1 MLYQRRIPENQIV
14 SAKLELQLRG
24 ARYAGVGTQLIGILS
39 LGVAALY
46 SVETAYLVG
55 WAMSLL
61 VLNLWWSRRINQTL
75 LTNRHFSHRHTVLNE
90 LLAYS
95 VITGAVWSTTV
106 IALDAYLPDLI
117 FYLCVMCVAIISV
130 VNISVSVVIRGAYL
144 AQLVFSLGVIAM
156 WLAWHVEHRPFNTG
170 FSLLLVALMVFLL
183 ISSNWMSKSF
193 SEMVET
199 SLERAAMSKDLSSL
213 TDSLKTR
220 NLQLQDARK
229 QLAEQATIDEMT
241 GLRNRRG
248 VNIIINDELS
258 RMKRAQLPVSL
269 IVLDVDHF
277 KTYNDNYGHPAGDQ
291 VLQRIATV
299 MLEMTNRSG
308 EFAARMGGEE
318 FALFFPTMK
327 LAAALE
333 VAEKLR
339 DGIQNLRIIHEKS
352 LTAEH
357 VTVSI
362 GVVSC
367 VPDWNLEFDQLL
379 QAADDALY
387 ESKASGRNR
396 VSVGNLPSK
405 EDDTRVEQNEV

>member
-1 MLYQRRIPENQIV
+1 MLYQRRIPDHQIV

-24 ARYAGVGTQLIGILS
+24 GRYAGVGTQLLGILS
-39 LGVAALY
+39 LGSASFYA
-46 SVETAYLVG
+46 VEPLYLVS
-55 WAMSLL
+55 WAISLL
-61 VLNLWWSRRINQTL
+61 SLNFWWSRRINQTL
-75 LTNRHFSHRHTVLNE
+75 LTNRHFSQRPTVLNE
-90 LLAYS
+90 LVTYS
-95 VITGAVWSTTV
+95 VITGAVWSAT
-106 IALDAYLPDLI
+106 IIGLDAYLSDLV
-117 FYLCVMCVAIISV
+117 FYLCVMCVAIIAV
-130 VNISVSVVIRGAYL
+130 VNISVSVVIRGAFL
-144 AQLVFSLGVIAM
+144 AQLVFSLGVIAV
-156 WLAWHVEHRPFNTG
+156 WLAWHVDQRPFNAG
-170 FSLLLVALMVFLL
+170 FALLLAALMVFL
-183 ISSNWMSKSF
+183 IITSEWMSKSF

-213 TDSLKTR
+213 TESLKTR

-248 VNIIINDELS
+248 VNIIINDELG

-277 KTYNDNYGHPAGDQ
+277 KAYNDNYGHPAGDQ
-291 VLQRIATV
+291 ILQRIATV

-318 FALFFPTMK
+318 FAMFFPSMK

-333 VAEKLR
+333 VAERVREGVL
-339 DGIQNLRIIHEKS
+339 NLRIPHEKS
-352 LTAEH
+352 LTAEF

-367 VPDWNLEFDQLL
+367 VPEWELEFDELL

-387 ESKASGRNR
+387 ESKTSGRNR
-396 VSVGNLPSK
+396 IAAGDLSTAQES
-405 EDDTRVEQNEV
+405 DRTD

>member
-1 MLYQRRIPENQIV
+1 MLYQRRIPDNQIV

-24 ARYAGVGTQLIGILS
+24 GRYAGVGTQLLGILS
-39 LGVAALY
+39 LGSASFYA
-46 SVETAYLVG
+46 VEPLYLVS
-55 WAMSLL
+55 WAVSLL
-61 VLNLWWSRRINQTL
+61 VINLWWSRRINQTL
-75 LTNRHFSHRHTVLNE
+75 LTNRHFSQRPTVLNE
-90 LLAYS
+90 LVAYS
-95 VITGAVWSTTV
+95 VITGAVWSAT
-106 IALDAYLPDLI
+106 IIGLDAYLSNLV
-117 FYLCVMCVAIISV
+117 FYLCVMCVAIIAV

-144 AQLVFSLGVIAM
+144 AQLVFSLGVIAI
-156 WLAWHVEHRPFNTG
+156 WLAWHVDQRPFNAG
-170 FSLLLVALMVFLL
+170 FALLLAALMVFL
-183 ISSNWMSKSF
+183 IITSEWMSKSF

-199 SLERAAMSKDLSSL
+199 SLERAAMSEDLSSL
-213 TDSLKTR
+213 TESLKTR

-248 VNIIINDELS
+248 VNTIINDELG

-291 VLQRIATV
+291 VLKRIATV

-318 FALFFPTMK
+318 FAMFFPTMK

-333 VAEKLR
+333 VAERVREGVL
-339 DGIQNLRIIHEKS
+339 NLRIPHEKS
-352 LTAEH
+352 LTSEF

-367 VPDWNLEFDQLL
+367 VPEWELEFDELL

-387 ESKASGRNR
+387 ESKTSGRNR
-396 VSVGNLPSK
+396 ITAGDLSTDQES
-405 EDDTRVEQNEV
+405 ERTD

>member
-1 MLYQRRIPENQIV
+1 MLYQRRIPDNQIV

-24 ARYAGVGTQLIGILS
+24 GRYAGVGTQLLGILS
-39 LGVAALY
+39 LGSASFYA
-46 SVETAYLVG
+46 VEPLYLVS
-55 WAMSLL
+55 WAVSLL
-61 VLNLWWSRRINQTL
+61 VINLWWSRRINQTL
-75 LTNRHFSHRHTVLNE
+75 LTNRHFSQRPTVLNE
-90 LLAYS
+90 LVAYS
-95 VITGAVWSTTV
+95 VITGAVWSAT
-106 IALDAYLPDLI
+106 IIGLDAYLSNLV
-117 FYLCVMCVAIISV
+117 FYLCVMCVAIIAV

-144 AQLVFSLGVIAM
+144 AQLVFSLGVIAI
-156 WLAWHVEHRPFNTG
+156 WLAWHVDQRPFNAG
-170 FSLLLVALMVFLL
+170 FALLLAALMVFL
-183 ISSNWMSKSF
+183 IITSEWMSKSF

-213 TDSLKTR
+213 TESLKTR

-248 VNIIINDELS
+248 VNIIINDELG

-318 FALFFPTMK
+318 FAMFFPTMK

-333 VAEKLR
+333 VAERVREGVL
-339 DGIQNLRIIHEKS
+339 NLRIPHEKS
-352 LTAEH
+352 LTSEF

-367 VPDWNLEFDQLL
+367 VPEWELEFDELL

-387 ESKASGRNR
+387 ESKTSGRNR
-396 VSVGNLPSK
+396 ITAGDLSIDQES
-405 EDDTRVEQNEV
+405 ERTD

>member
-1 MLYQRRIPENQIV
+1 MLYQRRIPDNQIV

-24 ARYAGVGTQLIGILS
+24 GRYAGVGTQLLGILG
-39 LGVAALY
+39 LGGAALY
-46 SVETAYLVG
+46 SVETVYLVG
-55 WAMSLL
+55 WTISLL

-75 LTNRHFSHRHTVLNE
+75 KANRHFSQRPTVLNE
-90 LLAYS
+90 LVAYS
-95 VITGAVWSTTV
+95 LVTGAIWAATL
-106 IALDAYLPDLI
+106 IALDSYLSDLI
-117 FYLCVMCVAIISV
+117 FYICVMCVAIISV
-130 VNISVSVVIRGAYL
+130 VNIAVSVVIRSAYL
-144 AQLVFSLGVIAM
+144 AQLVFSLGATAM
-156 WLAWHVEHRPFNTG
+156 WLAWQVDERPFNAG
-170 FSLLLVALMVFLL
+170 FSVLLVALMAFL
-183 ISSNWMSKSF
+183 IVTSEWMSKSF

-199 SLERAAMSKDLSSL
+199 SLERAAMSKDLASL

-229 QLAEQATIDEMT
+229 QLAQQATIDEMT

-248 VNIIINDELS
+248 VNIIINDELG
-258 RMKRAQLPVSL
+258 RVKRAQLPVSL

-277 KTYNDNYGHPAGDQ
+277 KAYNDNYGHPAGDQ

-318 FALFFPTMK
+318 FAMFFPTMR

-333 VAEKLR
+333 IAEKVR
-339 DGIQNLRIIHEKS
+339 VGVSNLRIPHEKS
-352 LTAEH
+352 PTSEY

-367 VPDWNLEFDQLL
+367 VPDWDLEFDQIL
-379 QAADDALY
+379 QAADDAMY
-387 ESKASGRNR
+387 ESKVSGRNR
-396 VSVGNLPSK
+396 VTAGDLASNDSSDK
-405 EDDTRVEQNEV
+405 SA

>member
-1 MLYQRRIPENQIV
+1 MLYQRRIPDNQIV

-24 ARYAGVGTQLIGILS
+24 GRYAGVGTQLLGILS
-39 LGVAALY
+39 LGTAAFY
-46 SVETAYLVG
+46 AVEMVYLVS
-55 WAMSLL
+55 WALSLL
-61 VLNLWWSRRINQTL
+61 ALNLWWSRRINQTL
-75 LTNRHFSHRHTVLNE
+75 LTNRHFSQRPTVLKE
-90 LLAYS
+90 LVAYS
-95 VITGAVWSTTV
+95 VITGAIWSATL
-106 IALDAYLPDLI
+106 IGLDAYLSDLI
-117 FYLCVMCVAIISV
+117 FYLCVMCIAIISV

-144 AQLVFSLGVIAM
+144 AQLVCSLGVIAI
-156 WLAWHVEHRPFNTG
+156 WLAWHVDQRPFNAG
-170 FSLLLVALMVFLL
+170 FALLLVALIVFL
-183 ISSNWMSKSF
+183 IITSEWMSKSF

-213 TDSLKTR
+213 TENLKTR

-248 VNIIINDELS
+248 VNIIINDELG
-258 RMKRAQLPVSL
+258 RMKRTRMPVSL

-299 MLEMTNRSG
+299 MLELTNRSG

-318 FALFFPTMK
+318 FAMFFPTMK

-333 VAEKLR
+333 VAER
-339 DGIQNLRIIHEKS
+339 VREGVFNLRMPHEKS
-352 LTAEH
+352 LTAEF

-367 VPDWNLEFDQLL
+367 VPEWELEFDQLL
-379 QAADDALY
+379 RAADDALY
-387 ESKASGRNR
+387 ESKTLGRNR
-396 VSVGNLPSK
+396 ITAGDLSAEEHSDQV
-405 EDDTRVEQNEV
+405 D

>member
-1 MLYQRRIPENQIV
+1 MLYQRRIPDNQIV

-24 ARYAGVGTQLIGILS
+24 GRYAGVGTQLLGILS
-39 LGVAALY
+39 LGSASFYA
-46 SVETAYLVG
+46 VEPLYLVS
-55 WAMSLL
+55 WAVSLL
-61 VLNLWWSRRINQTL
+61 VINLWWSRRINQTL
-75 LTNRHFSHRHTVLNE
+75 LTNRHFSQRPTVLNE
-90 LLAYS
+90 LVAYS
-95 VITGAVWSTTV
+95 VITGAVWSAT
-106 IALDAYLPDLI
+106 IIGLDAYLSNLV
-117 FYLCVMCVAIISV
+117 FYLCVMCVAIIAV

-144 AQLVFSLGVIAM
+144 AQLVFSLGVIAI
-156 WLAWHVEHRPFNTG
+156 WLAWHVDQRPFNAG
-170 FSLLLVALMVFLL
+170 FALLLAALMVFL
-183 ISSNWMSKSF
+183 IITSEWMSKSF

-213 TDSLKTR
+213 TESLKTR

-248 VNIIINDELS
+248 VNIIINDELG

-318 FALFFPTMK
+318 FAMFFPTMK

-333 VAEKLR
+333 VAERVREGVL
-339 DGIQNLRIIHEKS
+339 NLRIPHEKS
-352 LTAEH
+352 LTSEF

-367 VPDWNLEFDQLL
+367 VPEWELEFDELL

-387 ESKASGRNR
+387 ESKTSGRNR
-396 VSVGNLPSK
+396 ITAGDLSTAQES
-405 EDDTRVEQNEV
+405 ERAD

>member
-1 MLYQRRIPENQIV
+1 MLYQRRIPDNQIV

-24 ARYAGVGTQLIGILS
+24 GRYAGVGTQLLGILS
-39 LGVAALY
+39 LGSASFYA
-46 SVETAYLVG
+46 VEPLYLVS
-55 WAMSLL
+55 WAVSLL
-61 VLNLWWSRRINQTL
+61 VINLWWSRRINQTL
-75 LTNRHFSHRHTVLNE
+75 LTNRHFSQRPTVLNE
-90 LLAYS
+90 LVAYS
-95 VITGAVWSTTV
+95 VITGAVWSAT
-106 IALDAYLPDLI
+106 IIGLDAYLSDLV
-117 FYLCVMCVAIISV
+117 FYLCVMCVAIIAV

-144 AQLVFSLGVIAM
+144 AQLVFSLGVIAI
-156 WLAWHVEHRPFNTG
+156 WLAWHVDQRPFNAG
-170 FSLLLVALMVFLL
+170 FALLLAALMVFL
-183 ISSNWMSKSF
+183 IITSEWMSKSF

-213 TDSLKTR
+213 TESLKTR

-248 VNIIINDELS
+248 VNIIINDELG

-318 FALFFPTMK
+318 FAMFFPTMK

-333 VAEKLR
+333 VAERVREGVL
-339 DGIQNLRIIHEKS
+339 NLRIPHEKS
-352 LTAEH
+352 LTSEF

-367 VPDWNLEFDQLL
+367 VPEWELEFDELL

-387 ESKASGRNR
+387 ESKTSGRNR
-396 VSVGNLPSK
+396 ITAGDLSTDQES
-405 EDDTRVEQNEV
+405 ERTD